1 MKEFVKKLLGDGTDI
16 SSKRFWGSVTMVVM
30 LVSYFISVFM
40 EIKVPEFMWDGLMWI
55 VLGMFGGSVL
65 DKFAGKKTLP

>member
-1 MKEFVKKLLGDGTDI
+1 MKKFLQDLLGDSTGL

-30 LVSYFISVFM
+30 LVSYFISIFM

-65 DKFAGKKTLP
+65 DKFAVKKP

>member
-1 MKEFVKKLLGDGTDI
+1 MKKFIQDLLSANTEI

-30 LVSYFISVFM
+30 LVSYFISIFM
-40 EIKVPEFMWDGLMWI
+40 EIKVPDFMWDGLMWI

-65 DKFAGKKTLP
+65 DKFSLKKP